1 MKPNPVQSACI
12 PCCLTPCPVLLVV
25 FPPFMTGIKD
35 IQLIGDEV
43 AIRWNDGAET
53 FYKMDRLRSLSPSAE
68 TMGERDLLGRE
79 FGGNEKGRDF
89 SGTTV
94 TGWVPVGLYGI
105 QFRFSDDHKTG
116 IYSFDYLREI
126 AE

>member
-1 MKPNPVQSACI
+1 MKPNPVQSS
-12 PCCLTPCPVLLVV
+12 LHTLLPHLLPRATRRL
-25 FPPFMTGIKD
+25 PPLMTGIKD

-68 TMGERDLLGRE
+68 TMGERDLLGKNSAATKRAAIS
-79 FGGNEKGRDF
+79 

-94 TGWVPVGLYGI
+94 TG
-105 QFRFSDDHKTG
+105 
-116 IYSFDYLREI
+116 
-126 AE
+126 